1 MILYCVTIQNKRVD
15 FLKTLYSKRKFI
27 DITRSTLI
35 LGFLL
40 TFQSVYFSLTR
51 SVFNIYV
58 FIFLC
63 FYYVFVL
70 EHWKSHGMA
79 EGWKRSIISI
89 FRFNTVSPSRH
100 LRIIRSCLER
110 MRHFSFCL
118 KSWCVLCFNMLSKSN
133 VQFRR
138 KTRKF

>member
-1 MILYCVTIQNKRVD
+1 MNYLQKWWLPI
-15 FLKTLYSKRKFI
+15 YSKRKFF

-51 SVFNIYV
+51 SVFIVYV

-70 EHWKSHGMA
+70 QHWKSHGMA
-79 EGWKRSIISI
+79 EGWERSIISI